1 MTQEQLQI
9 ELIKK
14 VLAKKNYLFFEN
26 GNYNLNLIGIRTKG
40 TTAGKYDDYMVAIYK
55 NNSSEWVLHHWN
67 ITTDAGT
74 HWLKNPMN
82 RKGTA
87 LLVPNQYRGCW
98 TIGLHQGRYKALT
111 QFKPVKVYRD
121 NNRDAILDYKTATI
135 DEGMFGINIHR
146 SNPNRESLI
155 NEKWSA
161 GCQVFADPQEFSE
174 FLLIIDESARKY
186 GDKFTYTLITEDDFD
201 GL

>member
-26 GNYNLNLIGIRTKG
+26 GQFNLNLIGIRTKG
-40 TTAGKYDDYMVAIYK
+40 ATAGKYDDYMVVIYK
-55 NNSSEWVLHHWN
+55 DKTDNWILKHWS

-74 HWLKNPMN
+74 YWLKNPMN
-82 RKGTA
+82 TKGTA
-87 LLVPNQYRGCW
+87 LLVPNQYRSTW
-98 TIGLHQGRYKALT
+98 TIGLHKGQYKALV
-111 QFKPVKVYRD
+111 QAKPIKVYRD
-121 NNRDAILDYKTATI
+121 RNKDLILDYNSATI
-135 DEGMFGINIHR
+135 EEGMFGVNIHR
-146 SNPNRESLI
+146 SNPNTASVN

-161 GCQVFADPQEFSE
+161 GCQVFASPTDFAE
-174 FLLIIDESARKY
+174 FLELIDESAKRY
-186 GDKFTYTLITEDDFD
+186 GNNFTYTLITENDFD

>member
-26 GNYNLNLIGIRTKG
+26 GQYNLNLIGIRTQIA
-40 TTAGKYDDYMVAIYK
+40 TAGKYDDYMVAIYK
-55 NNSSEWVLHHWN
+55 DKTDNWVLKHWS

-74 HWLKNPMN
+74 YWLKNPMN

-87 LLVPNQYRGCW
+87 LLVPAQYRSTW
-98 TIGLHQGRYKALT
+98 TIGLHQGKYKALT
-111 QFKPVKVYRD
+111 QLKPVKVYRD
-121 NNRDAILDYKTATI
+121 NDRDIILDYDDSTI

-146 SNPNRESLI
+146 SNELTESR
-155 NEKWSA
+155 NNDKWSA
-161 GCQVFADPQEFSE
+161 GCQVFANPKDFQEF
-174 FLLIIDESARKY
+174 LNLIDESARRY
-186 GDKFTYTLITEDDFD
+186 GNNFTYTLITENDFD
-201 GL
+201 GI

>member
-1 MTQEQLQI
+1 MKQEQLQI

-14 VLAKKNYLFFEN
+14 VFTKKNYLFFEN

-40 TTAGKYDDYMVAIYK
+40 TTAGIYDDFMVAIYK
-55 NNSSEWVLHHWN
+55 DNSNNWNIKHWK

-74 HWLKNPMN
+74 YWLKNPMN

-87 LLVPNQYRGCW
+87 LVVPNQYRGSW
-98 TIGLHQGRYKALT
+98 TIGLHQGKYKALV
-111 QFKPVKVYRD
+111 QYKPIEVYRD
-121 NNRDAILDYKTATI
+121 SNRDAILDYNSATI
-135 DEGMFGINIHR
+135 DKGMFGINIHR

-161 GCQVFADPQEFSE
+161 GCQVFADPQDFAE
-174 FLLIIDESARKY
+174 FLVLIDESARRY
-186 GDKFTYTLITEDDFD
+186 GDKFTYTLITEDDFN

>member
-26 GNYNLNLIGIRTKG
+26 GNFNLNLIGIRTKG

-55 NNSSEWVLHHWN
+55 NNSGEWVLYHWN
-67 ITTDAGT
+67 ITTDAGI

-87 LLVPNQYRGCW
+87 LLVPNQYRSCW
-98 TIGLHQGRYKALT
+98 TIGMHQGKYKALT

-121 NNRDAILDYKTATI
+121 NNRDVILDYDKATI

-161 GCQVFADPQEFSE
+161 GCQVFANPEDFSE
-174 FLLIIDESARKY
+174 FLLIIDESARRY

>member
-26 GNYNLNLIGIRTKG
+26 GQFNLNLIGIRTKG

-55 NNSSEWVLHHWN
+55 DKTDKWILKHWN
-67 ITTDAGT
+67 FTTDAGT

-87 LLVPNQYRGCW
+87 LLVPNQYRSTW
-98 TIGLHQGRYKALT
+98 TIGLHQGKYKALT
-111 QFKPVKVYRD
+111 QLKPVKVYRD
-121 NNRDAILDYKTATI
+121 NDKDLILDFDPKTI

-146 SNPNRESLI
+146 SNPLTASKN

-161 GCQVFADPQEFSE
+161 GCQVFSDPNDFKE
-174 FLLIIDESARKY
+174 FLLLVDESARRY
-186 GDKFTYTLITEDDFD
+186 GNSFTYTLITENDFD

>member
-55 NNSSEWVLHHWN
+55 NNSSEWVLHYWN

>member
-1 MTQEQLQI
+1 MTTEQLQI

-26 GNYNLNLIGIRTKG
+26 GNYNVNFIGIRTKG
-40 TTAGKYDDYMVAIYK
+40 KTAGKYDDYMVAIYK
-55 NNSSEWVLHHWN
+55 DNAGKWTLNHWN

-74 HWLKNPMN
+74 YWLKNPM
-82 RKGTA
+82 RKNGTA
-87 LLVPNQYRGCW
+87 LLVPNQYRSCW
-98 TIGLHQGRYKALT
+98 RIGLHQGKYKALT

-121 NNRDAILDYKTATI
+121 NNKDLILDYNTATI
-135 DEGMFGINIHR
+135 EEGMFGINIHR
-146 SNPNRESLI
+146 SNPNRESLL

-161 GCQVFADPQEFSE
+161 GCQVFADPQDFSE
-174 FLLIIDESARKY
+174 FLIIADESARRY
-186 GDKFTYTLITEDDFD
+186 GDKFTYTLITEEDFD

>member
-1 MTQEQLQI
+1 MTTEQLQI

-55 NNSSEWVLHHWN
+55 DNSGNWVLNHWN

-98 TIGLHQGRYKALT
+98 TIGLHQGRYKALS

-121 NNRDAILDYKTATI
+121 NNRDAILDFNTATI

-161 GCQVFADPQEFSE
+161 GCQVFADPYDFAE
-174 FLLIIDESARKY
+174 FLFIIDESAKRY
-186 GDKFTYTLITEDDFD
+186 GDKFTYTLITEDDFN

>member
-1 MTQEQLQI
+1 MTTEQLQI

-55 NNSSEWVLHHWN
+55 DNLGKWVLNHWN

-87 LLVPNQYRGCW
+87 LLVPNQYRGAW
-98 TIGLHQGRYKALT
+98 TIGLHQGKYKALR

-121 NNRDAILDYKTATI
+121 SNRDAILDFNTTTI

-155 NEKWSA
+155 NDKWSA
-161 GCQVFADPQEFSE
+161 GCQVFGDPQDFSE
-174 FLLIIDESARKY
+174 FLVIIDESARRY
-186 GDKFTYTLITEDDFD
+186 GDKFTYTLITEEDFN

>member
-26 GNYNLNLIGIRTKG
+26 GQFNLNLIGIRTKG

-55 NNSSEWVLHHWN
+55 DKMDKWVLKHWN

-98 TIGLHQGRYKALT
+98 TIGLHQGKYKALT

-121 NNRDAILDYKTATI
+121 SNKDLILDYNASTI

-146 SNPNRESLI
+146 SNPVKESVV

-161 GCQVFADPQEFSE
+161 GCQVFADPQDFSE
-174 FLLIIDESARKY
+174 FLILIDESARRY
-186 GDKFTYTLITEDDFD
+186 GDKFTYTLITENDFY